1 MTLLIIEKK
10 WSIILQN
17 HEQEKTS
24 KDMDY
29 CHMQEIYPTNI
40 RKKLLDTA
48 TKTRLD
54 AAKVASKKVVQKT
67 AKKAS
72 ELIGNKTAEKN
83 VKQRP
88 ISEATPKNVE
98 EIFVPP
104 EKKEKTLSKLRKV
117 S

>member
-1 MTLLIIEKK
+1 M
-10 WSIILQN
+10 
-17 HEQEKTS
+17 
-24 KDMDY
+24 
-29 CHMQEIYPTNI
+29 
-40 RKKLLDTA
+40 DTA

-54 AAKVASKKVVQKT
+54 AAKAASKKVVHKT
-67 AKKAS
+67 AKTAS

-88 ISEATPKNVE
+88 IFEATSKNVE

-104 EKKEKTLSKLRKV
+104 EKRENILSKLRKV

>member
-1 MTLLIIEKK
+1 MIHYSTKLRTRKNIKGYGLLSYARNLSNKY
-10 WSIILQN
+10 Q
-17 HEQEKTS
+17 
-24 KDMDY
+24 
-29 CHMQEIYPTNI
+29 
-40 RKKLLDTA
+40 KKLLDTA

-54 AAKVASKKVVQKT
+54 AAKAASKKVVHKT
-67 AKKAS
+67 AKTAS

-88 ISEATPKNVE
+88 IFEATSKNVE

-104 EKKEKTLSKLRKV
+104 EKRENILSKLRKV